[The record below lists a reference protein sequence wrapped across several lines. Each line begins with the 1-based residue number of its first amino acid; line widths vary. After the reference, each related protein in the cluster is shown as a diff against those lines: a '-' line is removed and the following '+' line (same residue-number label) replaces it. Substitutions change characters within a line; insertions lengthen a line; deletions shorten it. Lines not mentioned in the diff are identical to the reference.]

1 MLIVIYIFEGT
12 VDSVCSAS
20 HSLVLVAVYNLVW
33 AGVFN
38 LYCLNWSSSAC
49 LMYTIQFG
57 LVRIVRTD
65 LCYKF
70 LAGVCFILTM
80 YTYTLIWPG
89 MI

>member
-38 LYCLNWSSSAC
+38 LYCLNWSSSAWAGVYN
-49 LMYTIQFG
+49 LVLTSAHN
-57 LVRIVRTD
+57 LVRVD
-65 LCYKF
+65 
-70 LAGVCFILTM
+70 ADDSV
-80 YTYTLIWPG
+80 
-89 MI
+89 